1 MMKTKYFCTL
11 LSLTACIPLFAQ
23 DFLSLQQC
31 RQMALD
37 YNQDLKAASHEIAA
51 TKALH
56 QSAKADLYPKLS
68 ASGNASYTGNP
79 REFTWTKSETP
90 WTIRGKHG
98 QYGVGVTVE
107 QPLYQGGKLKAQVRK
122 SAVEQEKAQL
132 YAELTSSEVLLETD
146 RVYWNFVASQELLQ
160 VAEQYFHTADSLT
173 KTIEERVRERL
184 IDRSDLLMAEVK
196 RNDAAYQLREARR
209 NWEVA
214 RMTLASF
221 IGRTDRE
228 SVRTDSVVTPLYRF
242 MPEPM
247 HTDSM
252 VLARPEYNLATRQID
267 LQTHQTKIN
276 RSQFLPQF
284 SVGATGQY
292 SSPGYNFRPD
302 MDPNYQVYAKL
313 SVPVFEWG
321 KRKHQHTADQWRTET
336 AREQASKVRDQVLL
350 EMQVTAH
357 NQEEAVKQVA
367 LTENS
372 LDKARENSLLAL
384 DQYQEGLVS
393 ITEVL
398 DAQIYYLEA
407 RKNFVKS
414 KYNAQI
420 ARSEYLKACG
430 NFSM

>member
-1 MMKTKYFCTL
+1 
-11 LSLTACIPLFAQ
+11 
-23 DFLSLQQC
+23 
-31 RQMALD
+31 
-37 YNQDLKAASHEIAA
+37 
-51 TKALH
+51 
-56 QSAKADLYPKLS
+56 
-68 ASGNASYTGNP
+68 
-79 REFTWTKSETP
+79 
-90 WTIRGKHG
+90 
-98 QYGVGVTVE
+98 
-107 QPLYQGGKLKAQVRK
+107 
-122 SAVEQEKAQL
+122 
-132 YAELTSSEVLLETD
+132 
-146 RVYWNFVASQELLQ
+146 
-160 VAEQYFHTADSLT
+160 
-173 KTIEERVRERL
+173 
-184 IDRSDLLMAEVK
+184 
-196 RNDAAYQLREARR
+196 
-209 NWEVA
+209 
-214 RMTLASF
+214 
-221 IGRTDRE
+221 
-228 SVRTDSVVTPLYRF
+228 
-242 MPEPM
+242 
-247 HTDSM
+247 
-252 VLARPEYNLATRQID
+252 
-267 LQTHQTKIN
+267 
-276 RSQFLPQF
+276 
-284 SVGATGQY
+284 
-292 SSPGYNFRPD
+292 